1 MAAAPRS
8 NEKATKIWLKVSGK
22 PENMVYKRTEA
33 ELKLDLILMSQE
45 VTKVK

>member
-8 NEKATKIWLKVSGK
+8 NEKATKIWIKVSGK
-22 PENMVYKRTEA
+22 PENMIFKRTAA
-33 ELKLDLILMSQE
+33 ELRLDLILMSQE